1 LKRLLK
7 LTTIWVL
14 NKSIEEKEKSKEA
27 YLKGWELKPYRLGV
41 AKKALGTLEEEEI
54 ESLKEELQNT
64 LQTVESRKDR
74 AKLLA
79 RLALLEYEK
88 EEIKDAIIN

>member
-1 LKRLLK
+1 MGFLY
-7 LTTIWVL
+7 
-14 NKSIEEKEKSKEA
+14 KSIEEKEKSKEA

-64 LQTVESRKDR
+64 LQTVESRKDG

-79 RLALLEYEK
+79 RLGSVGV
-88 EEIKDAIIN
+88 